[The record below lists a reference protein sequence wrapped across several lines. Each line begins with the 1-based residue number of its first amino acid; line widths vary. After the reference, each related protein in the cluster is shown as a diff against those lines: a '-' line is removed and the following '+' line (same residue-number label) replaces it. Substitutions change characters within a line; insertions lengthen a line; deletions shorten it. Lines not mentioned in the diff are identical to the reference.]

1 MVSMSSWILSMKVI
15 LISAGVLSLAT
26 VLKFSVPVAVSGA
39 PAAWSFLLS
48 WLKPP
53 YLYLIING
61 IILTIAVTSR
71 FHHHGQ
77 PAEPSSPSAAVRS
90 HHLISVKTPPPSIY
104 VSSFSVQSDIST
116 AAEDPSPAPAPAE
129 AVVPEVEDDTEVVE
143 LKPVIVNGSM
153 VDIETDEEIVASNEG
168 EDVFIESTFA
178 YNTTL
183 PEEIISPEVQL
194 QFPLPAR
201 EKPLVSS
208 RFGHRK
214 PNRSNPEGVRAL
226 RVARPKR
233 QETLE
238 STWKMITEGRHVPI
252 TRHLKKSDTW
262 EHHADP
268 TTVDH
273 VLKSETFKDR
283 SNYEA
288 PAPAKTIRKEASL
301 SQDELNRRVEAFI
314 NKFNEE
320 MRMQRQESLNQ
331 YKEMMNGGA

>member
-15 LISAGVLSLAT
+15 LISAGVVSLAT

-39 PAAWSFLLS
+39 PAAWSVLLS

-77 PAEPSSPSAAVRS
+77 PAEPSSPSSAVRS

-104 VSSFSVQSDIST
+104 ASSFSVQSDIT
-116 AAEDPSPAPAPAE
+116 TTAEDPSPAPAE
-129 AVVPEVEDDTEVVE
+129 VVVQEVVDDTEVVE
-143 LKPVIVNGSM
+143 LKPVIVNGST

-168 EDVFIESTFA
+168 EDVFNESAFD
-178 YNTTL
+178 YNTL
-183 PEEIISPEVQL
+183 PQEIISPEVQL
-194 QFPLPAR
+194 QFLLPAR

-214 PNRSNPEGVRAL
+214 PNRSNPEGVKAL
-226 RVARPKR
+226 RVARPKK

-273 VLKSETFKDR
+273 VLKSETYKDR
-283 SNYEA
+283 SNYE
-288 PAPAKTIRKEASL
+288 APAKTIRKEASL

>member
-15 LISAGVLSLAT
+15 LISAGVVSLAT
-26 VLKFSVPVAVSGA
+26 VLKFSVPLAVSGA
-39 PAAWSFLLS
+39 PAAWSVLLS

-77 PAEPSSPSAAVRS
+77 PAEPSSPSSAAVRS

-104 VSSFSVQSDIST
+104 ASSFSVQSDIT
-116 AAEDPSPAPAPAE
+116 TTAEDPSPSPAAAE
-129 AVVPEVEDDTEVVE
+129 VVVQEMEDDTHFVE

-168 EDVFIESTFA
+168 EDVFNESAFA
-178 YNTTL
+178 YNTL
-183 PEEIISPEVQL
+183 PEEIISPELQL
-194 QFPLPAR
+194 QFPLPAS

-226 RVARPKR
+226 RVARPKK

-273 VLKSETFKDR
+273 VVKSETFKDR

-288 PAPAKTIRKEASL
+288 PAPAKIRKEASL